1 MKKKVISAVLFGA
14 LALASTGTF
23 VSCNDYDD
31 EVNNLQEQINE
42 DRAKSAALQNQ
53 LESYK
58 AALENELK
66 ELKASYET
74 QIAEAKAALESEL
87 QKKADATVVEALV
100 ERIVSLE
107 TGLSASVATLQ
118 SQIDVCN
125 SAIEKLNAAIA
136 NCATVAELNAIK
148 ADAEAKLAALSGD
161 VKRLE
166 EQLNALSASTGE
178 SIASILANMA
188 ALQDKDAENYK
199 ALLAAIA
206 EAKQDVEAKITAEE
220 AARIAAINDLQT
232 QITALQ
238 AFMAAI
244 QEADYQK
251 QIDNLTSILNNFKA
265 EIEAKDYQGQI
276 DNICKEITT
285 IKGNISDLMGK
296 VATNEMSIEDLKG
309 QMAALDGKLSAM
321 EQNFQGQINSL
332 AVLIE
337 KSLTSLVFKP
347 SQYVYGFGTINVQSF
362 TGNVL
367 LEPEVINGV
376 EEYLVPSEP
385 ATSSWAPSAHAKYH
399 MNPSTADVSKYDF
412 SFVDVETKNVLT
424 RANDNDPI
432 GATAGQVSSENGILD
447 VELKIA
453 DPGKLND
460 AVTQTDATGAYA
472 WVSTLAL
479 QATEKDAESAK
490 VITSDY
496 ALVVPS
502 YYGNLCIANKHPLS
516 TDHMSGSNKA
526 HHLRTSAIE
535 TISDELETFTV
546 AYDATLNLQECIETH
561 YGVSSTADGE
571 KVGDKAFIKEEF
583 EAAGLKYHYSLVS
596 YKEEGKNVDQAS
608 IAEVSEAGVTMA
620 KGNDAKYIGQTY
632 VVRILL
638 QDGNEKNLAVGYV
651 KILVTDQGA
660 DPAKVTTGIALN
672 CEDPTNSMYV
682 LDDMDTEDAIVKQFQ
697 KSYSSSLEA
706 NDFKG
711 TKYILDS
718 QVYSSIGDITKPE
731 NKFSKGKFSLVDNNL
746 VLSFTFEEAKEI
758 FYSENGRV
766 VPQTIKVYARF
777 AHQTPGYSDLWVEY
791 TIDKDK
797 ILYAKG
803 TFMDEDKLKF
813 NWFQKHSR
821 TKATNGTCAEVHA
834 NVTTPEAGSE
844 PSFEFNVLNTFV
856 DGNADIYG
864 IDPALTNFT
873 IGGAPYAN
881 LEIANSEYNNRV
893 VYGTS
898 GSQYQLVPVN
908 SFTLSAYKVG
918 DDPTTIQPVVILKN
932 TGTNYGS
939 GDIASYQ
946 KTEYAKDILNYA
958 SHLKL
963 DADQT
968 FGIEIMMTQRNNC
981 YDVELTNNL
990 FYVKYLRPVDIK
1002 DLNAPSTVD
1011 AEAGGGIWYAQDLVE
1026 FRDWRYNEENEDE
1039 NYLFN
1044 TNTKLYDFYGV
1055 KMNAVQ
1061 PIGMDEDGNIVKATV
1076 IDGEDTYSI
1085 TSTAISL
1092 TWEKD
1097 VLKDSN
1103 SHIAGR
1109 IKYVNNG
1116 TALSD
1121 GIQIILPI
1129 KVEYIWGTIYTEV
1142 TLVVSKTIN
1151 TLPKR

>member
-188 ALQDKDAENYK
+188 ALQEKDAENYK

-206 EAKQDVEAKITAEE
+206 EAKQDVETKITAEE
-220 AARIAAINDLQT
+220 AARIAAINDLQN

-276 DNICKEITT
+276 DNICKDITT
-285 IKGNISDLMGK
+285 INGNITELMGK
-296 VATNEMSIEDLKG
+296 VATNEMSIENLKTE
-309 QMAALDGKLSAM
+309 MAALNGKLSAM

-362 TGNVL
+362 TGCEL
-367 LEPEVINGV
+367 LSKKIVDAGAYGKV
-376 EEYLVPSEP
+376 DEYTVPSSNNP
-385 ATSSWAPSAHAKYH
+385 AVSTWAPSAHAKYH
-399 MNPSTADVSKYDF
+399 MNPSTADVTKYDF
-412 SFVDVETKNVLT
+412 SFADVETKNVLT
-424 RANDNDPI
+424 RANDEKSI
-432 GATAGQVSSENGILD
+432 GATAGKVSAENGILD
-447 VELKIA
+447 VELNIA
-453 DPGKLND
+453 YPGNLND
-460 AVTQTDATGAYA
+460 AVTQTDGTGSFA

-502 YYGNLCIANKHPLS
+502 YYGNLCLANNQANPA
-516 TDHMSGSNKA
+516 DHKNGSNKA
-526 HHLRTSAIE
+526 HHLRTSAVE
-535 TISDELETFTV
+535 TISDELVTFEIP
-546 AYDATLNLQECIETH
+546 YNATLDLTQYIETH

-571 KVGDKAFIKEEF
+571 KVGDKAFTAAEF
-583 EAAGLKYHYSLVS
+583 AATGMKYNYSLVS
-596 YKEEGKNVDQAS
+596 YKGEYENQAS
-608 IAEVSEAGVTMA
+608 VAEISEAGVTNVQGA
-620 KGNDAKYIGQTY
+620 DAKYIGQTY

-638 QDGNEKNLAVGYV
+638 QDGNNKNLAVGYV

-660 DPAKVTTGIALN
+660 DPAAVTSGIALN
-672 CEDPTNSMYV
+672 CENPTNSAV
-682 LDDMDTEDAIVKQFQ
+682 AMDEFVEQF
-697 KSYSSSLEA
+697 KTSYSSSLTT
-706 NDFKG
+706 NDFMG
-711 TKYILDS
+711 TKYVLDS
-718 QVYSSIGDITKPE
+718 KVYSTMGTNATE
-731 NKFSKGKFSLVDNNL
+731 FGKGQFLLAENNL
-746 VLSFTFEEAKEI
+746 VLCLTSDEAKEL
-758 FYSENGRV
+758 FYNDGRV

-777 AHQTPGYSDLWVEY
+777 AQQAAGFSDLWVEY

-797 ILYAKG
+797 IVYAQG
-803 TFMDEDKLKF
+803 TFEDAKKIQSKWYVKNSKTPASAGKFDEI
-813 NWFQKHSR
+813 
-821 TKATNGTCAEVHA
+821 HA
-834 NVTTPEAGSE
+834 NVATSVKPTFISDILSNFVGEKAYISGIN
-844 PSFEFNVLNTFV
+844 PS
-856 DGNADIYG
+856 
-864 IDPALTNFT
+864 LTNFT
-873 IGGAPYAN
+873 LDQYAD
-881 LEIANSEYNNRV
+881 LTIADTEFNNRTV
-893 VYGTS
+893 K
-898 GSQYQLVPVN
+898 GSSHNTNGENKEYQLIVSDDN
-908 SFTLSAYKVG
+908 KILSAYEVG
-918 DDPTTIQPVVILKN
+918 DEPETAQPVVVL
-932 TGTNYGS
+932 TGEYNRT
-939 GDIASYQ
+939 ATYQ
-946 KTEYAKDILNYA
+946 DNPVACDILNYA
-958 SHLKL
+958 AHTDLGEGE
-963 DADQT
+963 T
-968 FGIEIMMTQRNNC
+968 FAVEILMTQERNC
-981 YDVELTNNL
+981 YAVELTNNSFL
-990 FYVKYLRPVDIK
+990 VKFLRPINMF
-1002 DLNAPSTVD
+1002 DLKAEPTVD
-1011 AEAGGGIWYAQDLVE
+1011 AVHGGGMWYVQDLCK
-1026 FRDWRYNEENEDE
+1026 FTDWRDYSFNDHDE
-1039 NYLFN
+1039 FYG
-1044 TNTKLYDFYGV
+1044 FYGV
-1055 KMNAVQ
+1055 GKNSIV
-1061 PIGMDEDGNIVKATV
+1061 PVLEDGKITGAKTDINIE
-1076 IDGEDTYSI
+1076 GEFEPLDEVAPSI
-1085 TSTAISL
+1085 KL
-1092 TWEKD
+1092 TWDPTAE
-1097 VLKDSN
+1097 N
-1103 SHIAGR
+1103 SKINGK
-1109 IKYVNNG
+1109 IGYENNG
-1116 TALSD
+1116 FTVNRPFH
-1121 GIQIILPI
+1121 IQVPMN
-1129 KVEYIWGTIYTEV
+1129 VYYAWGKIETVV
-1142 TLVVSKTIN
+1142 TLTIAPTIN
-1151 TLPKR
+1151 NLPKK

>member
-107 TGLSASVATLQ
+107 TGLSASIATLQ

-188 ALQDKDAENYK
+188 ALQEKDAENYK

-220 AARIAAINDLQT
+220 AARIAAINDLQN

-276 DNICKEITT
+276 DIICKDITT
-285 IKGNISDLMGK
+285 IKGNISELMTK
-296 VATNEMSIEDLKG
+296 VATNEMSIENLKTE
-309 QMAALDGKLSAM
+309 MAALNGKLSAM

-362 TGNVL
+362 TGCKL
-367 LEPEVINGV
+367 LSKQIVDAGV
-376 EEYLVPSEP
+376 YGKVDEYTVPSSNNP
-385 ATSSWAPSAHAKYH
+385 AVSTWAPSAHAKYH
-399 MNPSTADVSKYDF
+399 MNPSTADVTKYDF
-412 SFVDVETKNVLT
+412 SFADVETKNVLT
-424 RANDNDPI
+424 RANDEKSI
-432 GATAGQVSSENGILD
+432 GATAGKVSAENGILD
-447 VELKIA
+447 VELNIA
-453 DPGKLND
+453 YPGNLND
-460 AVTQTDATGAYA
+460 AVTQTDGTGSFA

-479 QATEKDAESAK
+479 QATEKDAETAK

-502 YYGNLCIANKHPLS
+502 YYGNLCLANNQANP
-516 TDHMSGSNKA
+516 TDHKNGSNKA
-526 HHLRTSAIE
+526 HHLRTSAVE
-535 TISDELETFTV
+535 TISDELVTFEIP
-546 AYDATLNLQECIETH
+546 YNATLDLTQYIETH

-571 KVGDKAFIKEEF
+571 KVGDKAFTAAEF
-583 EAAGLKYHYSLVS
+583 AATGMKYNYSLVS
-596 YKEEGKNVDQAS
+596 YKGEYENQAS
-608 IAEVSEAGVTMA
+608 VAEISEAGVTNVQGA
-620 KGNDAKYIGQTY
+620 DAKYIGQTY

-638 QDGNEKNLAVGYV
+638 QDGNNKNLAVGYV

-660 DPAKVTTGIALN
+660 DPAAVTSGIALN
-672 CEDPTNSMYV
+672 CENPTNSAV
-682 LDDMDTEDAIVKQFQ
+682 AMDEFVEQF
-697 KSYSSSLEA
+697 KTSYSSSLTT
-706 NDFKG
+706 NDFMG
-711 TKYILDS
+711 TKYVLDS
-718 QVYSSIGDITKPE
+718 KVYSTMGTNATE
-731 NKFSKGKFSLVDNNL
+731 FGKGQFLLAENNL
-746 VLSFTFEEAKEI
+746 VLCLTSDEAKEL
-758 FYSENGRV
+758 FYNDGRV

-777 AHQTPGYSDLWVEY
+777 AQQAAGFSDLWVEY

-797 ILYAKG
+797 IVYAQG
-803 TFMDEDKLKF
+803 TFEDAQKLQSLWYVKNSKTTATAGNFDEI
-813 NWFQKHSR
+813 
-821 TKATNGTCAEVHA
+821 HA
-834 NVTTPEAGSE
+834 NVLTSGAPTFISDVLSTFSGSKAYISGINEALT
-844 PSFEFNVLNTFV
+844 SFTADQFADLTIADSEFNNRTVK
-856 DGNADIYG
+856 GSSH
-864 IDPALTNFT
+864 
-873 IGGAPYAN
+873 
-881 LEIANSEYNNRV
+881 NSEGKNV
-893 VYGTS
+893 E
-898 GSQYQLVPVN
+898 YQLVVSDDN
-908 SFTLSAYKVG
+908 KILSAYEVG
-918 DDPTTIQPVVILKN
+918 DEPETAQPVVVLSGEYN
-932 TGTNYGS
+932 GT
-939 GDIASYQ
+939 ATYQ
-946 KTEYAKDILNYA
+946 DNPVACDILNYA
-958 SHLKL
+958 AHTDLGEGE
-963 DADQT
+963 T
-968 FGIEIMMTQRNNC
+968 FAVEILMTQERNC
-981 YDVELTNNL
+981 YAAELANNKFL
-990 FYVKYLRPVDIK
+990 VKFLRPINMI
-1002 DLNAPSTVD
+1002 DLHAKPTID
-1011 AEAGGGIWYAQDLVE
+1011 AVHGGGMWYVQDLCA
-1026 FRDWRYNEENEDE
+1026 FTDWRDYSFSEYEEFYE
-1039 NYLFN
+1039 
-1044 TNTKLYDFYGV
+1044 FYGV
-1055 KMNAVQ
+1055 GKNSIVPASINDGK
-1061 PIGMDEDGNIVKATV
+1061 IGGATTNINTNDGTFELLSEVAPKIK
-1076 IDGEDTYSI
+1076 
-1085 TSTAISL
+1085 L
-1092 TWEKD
+1092 TWDPTAENDKING
-1097 VLKDSN
+1097 K
-1103 SHIAGR
+1103 IG
-1109 IKYVNNG
+1109 YENNG
-1116 TALSD
+1116 FTVNREF
-1121 GIQIILPI
+1121 QI
-1129 KVEYIWGTIYTEV
+1129 KVPLNVTYAWGTIETEV
-1142 TLVVSKTIN
+1142 TLTIAPTIN
-1151 TLPKR
+1151 NLPKK